1 MLHHA
6 DEILLALR
14 RRVAA
19 IEAQGAGRPAGRGL
33 TLGVAA
39 LDRMLGGGFAL
50 GALHEITPAAPTHF
64 GAAVSFALALLARA
78 LAAEGAGE
86 KPPPGESAGRA
97 ARRQTRRPAKAC
109 PRRSAGGPAC
119 RRALQSPAKI
129 QGMNSYFPAGTSA
142 RAARCCGSSRRRRSS
157 RAAPFTGRGS
167 NCSASPW
174 RA

>member
-33 TLGVAA
+33 ALGIAA
-39 LDRMLGGGFAL
+39 LDRRLGGGLAL

-78 LAAEGAGE
+78 LAAEGAGGRAA
-86 KPPPGESAGRA
+86 PRTRSAGRA

-109 PRRSAGGPAC
+109 PRDPRAGRLAAGPC
-119 RRALQSPAKI
+119 NRRPK
-129 QGMNSYFPAGTSA
+129 FKE
-142 RAARCCGSSRRRRSS
+142 
-157 RAAPFTGRGS
+157 
-167 NCSASPW
+167 
-174 RA
+174 